1 MSHVPPANPDLPSD
15 VQADYAKAARIAARS
30 PRGAAALLR
39 LAIQELM
46 PHLGEKGKD
55 INEDIAALVK
65 KGLSAD
71 LQKAL
76 DILRVVGNNAVHP
89 AQLSV
94 QDDPDTANSL
104 FDLVNW
110 IAEELLTRP
119 RRIREIYAKLPAG
132 AQQAIEKR
140 DAASST

>member
-1 MSHVPPANPDLPSD
+1 
-15 VQADYAKAARIAARS
+15 
-30 PRGAAALLR
+30 
-39 LAIQELM
+39 M

-132 AQQAIEKR
+132 AQQAMRSATRRRRRSDCFWFEQNSHSEACVWR
-140 DAASST
+140 GSLAHLGGVYDPPDRASD